1 MTLREIDRQ
10 NKHWASFPPPALA
23 LARIGWALG
32 IEPPRLQVD
41 DAGPVTSEAE
51 LRALAA
57 SLGVTGG
64 R

>member
-10 NKHWASFPPPALA
+10 NKHWASFPPPSLA

-32 IEPPRLQVD
+32 IEPPTFQP
-41 DAGPVTSEAE
+41 DAGAGVTSEAE
-51 LRALAA
+51 LRNLAA
-57 SLGVTGG
+57 SLGVTSG

>member
-10 NKHWASFPPPALA
+10 NKHWASFPPPSLA

-32 IEPPRLQVD
+32 IEPPKFET
-41 DAGPVTSEAE
+41 AGTTPVTSEEE
-51 LRALAA
+51 LRSIAA
-57 SLGVTGG
+57 SLGVTSG